1 MKFLFIGQV
10 AEEQRQL
17 PPGVRFPVVFMCR
30 MLEVTRQGFYEWR
43 KRPVS
48 AHDQRDVEL
57 AARIRYLHQERHKN
71 RAGIERILWDLQEEG
86 YVTSERRVRRLARA
100 EGLQCV
106 HPGPSARTTV
116 QDSKAI
122 GGLVD
127 LVDRQF
133 TAPEPDQLWVGD
145 ITYIWTY
152 SGFAYLATL
161 IDMCSNKVVGWAV
174 DDHMRTG
181 LVLEA
186 VDNALA
192 ARGPGIGI
200 GELVVHHDRG
210 SQYTSGRYRDR
221 LFAEGI
227 IPSVGHTGICYDN
240 AAAESF
246 NATIKKELIYQHVW
260 RDAGEVRTAVFDYI
274 ERYYN
279 HVRKQRRLGKI
290 SPADYERQLDNW
302 APKAA

>member
-1 MKFLFIGQV
+1 M
-10 AEEQRQL
+10 
-17 PPGVRFPVVFMCR
+17 
-30 MLEVTRQGFYEWR
+30 
-43 KRPVS
+43 
-48 AHDQRDVEL
+48 
-57 AARIRYLHQERHKN
+57 
-71 RAGIERILWDLQEEG
+71 
-86 YVTSERRVRRLARA
+86 
-100 EGLQCV
+100 
-106 HPGPSARTTV
+106 

-192 ARGPGIGI
+192 ARGPGIVI
-200 GELVVHHDRG
+200 GGLVVHHDRG

-240 AAAESF
+240 AAAESTPI
-246 NATIKKELIYQHVW
+246 ATISPG
-260 RDAGEVRTAVFDYI
+260 RRRRAGRT
-274 ERYYN
+274 
-279 HVRKQRRLGKI
+279 
-290 SPADYERQLDNW
+290 PATWFRPRAGATNPATW
-302 APKAA
+302 P

>member
-1 MKFLFIGQV
+1 M
-10 AEEQRQL
+10 
-17 PPGVRFPVVFMCR
+17 
-30 MLEVTRQGFYEWR
+30 
-43 KRPVS
+43 
-48 AHDQRDVEL
+48 
-57 AARIRYLHQERHKN
+57 HQERHKN

-86 YVTSERRVRRLARA
+86 HVTSERRVRRLARA
-100 EGLQCV
+100 AGLQCV

-246 NATIKKELIYQHVW
+246 NATIKKELILSARVARRGRGQD
-260 RDAGEVRTAVFDYI
+260 RRVRLHRAILQSRPETTSARQD
-274 ERYYN
+274 N
-279 HVRKQRRLGKI
+279 
-290 SPADYERQLDNW
+290 PADYERQFDNW
-302 APKAA
+302 TPKAA

>member
-1 MKFLFIGQV
+1 M
-10 AEEQRQL
+10 
-17 PPGVRFPVVFMCR
+17 
-30 MLEVTRQGFYEWR
+30 
-43 KRPVS
+43 
-48 AHDQRDVEL
+48 
-57 AARIRYLHQERHKN
+57 
-71 RAGIERILWDLQEEG
+71 WDLQEEG
-86 YVTSERRVRRLARA
+86 HVTSERRVRRLARA
-100 EGLQCV
+100 AGLQCCI
-106 HPGPSARTTV
+106 PGRRRGRPAG
-116 QDSKAI
+116 QQAI

-174 DDHMRTG
+174 DDHMRTD

-186 VDNALA
+186 VDNAVA

-210 SQYTSGRYRDR
+210 SQYTSGRYRDH

-274 ERYYN
+274 ERITITSGN
-279 HVRKQRRLGKI
+279 NVGSAR
-290 SPADYERQLDNW
+290 
-302 APKAA
+302 